1 MRQNCVFISEV
12 RSMASRNGFFIKN
25 ILCIDQVSC
34 IICNEVFSDF
44 EVDSFLDHVFI
55 SFLTGRLHMAPNLFH
70 LKKKKGF

>member
-1 MRQNCVFISEV
+1 MFLSVKLEV
-12 RSMASRNGFFIKN
+12 WLQEMDSLLKT
-25 ILCIDQVSC
+25 LCIDQVSC
-34 IICNEVFSDF
+34 IICNEVSSDF